1 MALWGGL
8 AEDSVDTDP
17 VSGHQFAAERET
29 EEMAGEGPGEPLPLR
44 QHRSLESDGALEGVL
59 AEERAAG
66 IDVAAA

>member
-8 AEDSVDTDP
+8 AEDSVDADP
-17 VSGHQFAAERET
+17 VGGHQFAAERKT
-29 EEMAGEGPGEPLPLR
+29 EEMAGEGPSEPLPLR
-44 QHRSLESDGALEGVL
+44 QNRSLESDGALEGVT